1 MNATGK
7 YIYKEKK
14 MKIVKLT
21 ALFLTAAFLSGCAKS
36 YIIESESDSRI
47 ISSFKNIYNH
57 GELYSD
63 DQGRLFFTDFGS
75 MSTTVLCSKPNCT
88 HADSEECSAFGMDD
102 HPVLFGNSIF
112 FFKNETVFEG
122 DTVTETAYIYKANT
136 DGTSRK
142 IIATAKGF
150 YEGASSDRMVLVGDT
165 LYFCMT
171 KHQFNEYGS
180 TSGYDEG
187 WLCKFNLMDEKLE
200 IIEKIFEGYH
210 SGIWLDGY
218 WDEKI
223 YFTYS
228 AFDKELSD
236 QESATLDKSQIYTYK
251 TYDIKNGAVEESG
264 QPTPVVYVGKGY
276 YVYAK
281 DNGLSV
287 IDESGKEIYFEDFA
301 YSGSFE
307 IFDGKIFSPYV
318 KKWGDIAT
326 GKAYALNVDS
336 ASDSILD
343 YMEGNYIVRSYITEN
358 DGHILGRENKKIS
371 QKELL
376 GQ

>member
-1 MNATGK
+1 
-7 YIYKEKK
+7 
-14 MKIVKLT
+14 MKRFFAILT
-21 ALFLTAAFLSGCAKS
+21 IFLFVLNSSACSDKS
-36 YIIESESDSRI
+36 EQTKAEFESDSRI
-47 ISSFKNIYNH
+47 ITSFKNICRH

-63 DQGRLFFTDFGS
+63 DRGRLFFTDFDS
-75 MSTTVLCSKPNCT
+75 ENTAVLCSKPNCT
-88 HADSEECSAFGMDD
+88 HADSKECSAFGMDD
-102 HPVLFGNSIF
+102 HPVLFGDSIF
-112 FFKNETVFEG
+112 FFKNETVYEG
-122 DTVTETAYIYKANT
+122 DEITETAYIYKANT
-136 DGTSRK
+136 DGTNRK
-142 IIATAKGF
+142 IIAAAKDF
-150 YEGASSDRMVLVGDT
+150 YEGASSDRMVVVGDT

-187 WLCKFNLMDEKLE
+187 WLCKFDLTDEKLE
-200 IIEKIFEGYH
+200 IIEKLFEGYH
-210 SGIWLDGY
+210 GGVWFDGY
-218 WDEKI
+218 WNGKI

-228 AFDKELSD
+228 VFDKELS
-236 QESATLDKSQIYTYK
+236 EEEFAALDKSQIYTYK
-251 TYDIKNGAVEESG
+251 TYDIKSGAVEKSG
-264 QPTPVVYVGKGY
+264 QPSPVVYVGKGY

-307 IFDGKIFSPYV
+307 IFDGKIFSPYA

-343 YMEGNYIVRSYITEN
+343 YMEGSYIIRSYITEN
-358 DGHILGRENKKIS
+358 DGHILGSENKKIS

>member
-1 MNATGK
+1 MK

-14 MKIVKLT
+14 MKTVKFT
-21 ALFLTAAFLSGCAKS
+21 ALFLAATLLAGCADS
-36 YIIESESDSRI
+36 PDAGSENVSRV
-47 ISSFKNIYNH
+47 ISSNKNVSDH

-63 DQGRLFFTDFGS
+63 EQGRLVFTDFDS
-75 MSTTVLCSKPNCT
+75 MNSALLCPKPNCT
-88 HADSEECSAFGMDD
+88 HTNSEECSAFGMSD

-112 FFKNETVFEG
+112 FFKNETVYDG
-122 DTVTETAYIYKANT
+122 DTITETANIYKSDT
-136 DGTSRK
+136 DGTNRK
-142 IIATAKGF
+142 VIATAKDF
-150 YEGASSDRMVLVGDT
+150 CEGASSDRMVLVGDT

-171 KHQFNEYGS
+171 KHQFDEYGS

-187 WLCKFNLMDEKLE
+187 WLCKFNITDEKLE

-210 SGIWLDGY
+210 AGVWFDGY
-218 WDEKI
+218 WNEKL

-228 AFDKELSD
+228 AFDKELS
-236 QESATLDKSQIYTYK
+236 EEETAALDKSQIYTYK
-251 TYDIKNGAVEESG
+251 TYDIKNGAIEESG
-264 QPTPVVYVGKGY
+264 QPSPAVYVGKGY

-281 DNGLSV
+281 DNGLWV
-287 IDESGKEIYFEDFA
+287 IDESGKKTYFEDFA
-301 YSGSFE
+301 YSSSLE
-307 IFDGKIFSPYV
+307 IFDGKIFSPYG

-343 YMEGNYIVRSYITEN
+343 YTEGNYVVRSYITED
-358 DGHILGRENKKIS
+358 DGHIIGKENKKIS